1 MPAIHEVA
9 RDSNREDLM
18 PAHTIGNGVLTAR
31 IPPEFAALMEALQVP
46 APSTDALLQLHDTEW
61 RRLLDACDKA
71 HLTLSLAQVP
81 SAGFPGWVAERL
93 QGNVADNARR
103 WRRVQALYTEA
114 ADALRRAGVPHVV
127 IKGFTLA
134 PDYVK
139 EPQFRLQSDID
150 FYVPPY
156 HTDHAVAALE
166 AIGYTPVREGNFAL
180 ADHVPTLVRPGGEWK
195 GNLYDPDLALGIE
208 LHFCLWNSVVSR
220 ISFPETEAF
229 WRRRVERR
237 IGDFQFWSLRDID
250 QLGYFS
256 LHILRDVFRSECVVH
271 HVLELA
277 RFLNGRAHDTAF
289 WNRWQ
294 MLHKPRLRQAEAVA
308 FLLAHRWFSAPLSD
322 EACDE
327 IARLPVG
334 VIRWIETLGGC
345 PLEASYRRTREGR
358 LLQFLLADSWEAKL
372 YALRHALLPSVFTMP
387 PRANLRAHQGREG
400 RAGLSS
406 YFDKIAWLIRRLLAQ
421 VQVDAR
427 FLINAMS
434 FWLARSTPGASS
446 HILCSSDG
454 MEPQYAV
461 DGSGR

>member
-1 MPAIHEVA
+1 
-9 RDSNREDLM
+9 M

-31 IPPEFAALMEALQVP
+31 IPREFAALMEALQVP
-46 APSTDALLQLHDTEW
+46 APSTDALLELNDSGW
-61 RRLLDACDKA
+61 RKLLDVCDSA

-81 SAGFPGWVAERL
+81 FAGFPGWVVERL
-93 QGNVADNARR
+93 QRNVADNARR

-114 ADALRRAGVPHVV
+114 ADALWRARVPHVV

-139 EPQFRLQSDID
+139 DPRFRVQSDVD

-156 HTDHAVAALE
+156 HIDKAVAALE
-166 AIGYTPVREGNFAL
+166 AIGFSHVCDGNFAL

-208 LHFCLWNSVVSR
+208 FHFCLWNSVISR

-229 WRRRVERR
+229 WRRRVARR
-237 IGDFQFWSLRDID
+237 FGDFQFWSLRDID
-250 QLGYFS
+250 QLGYFA
-256 LHILRDVFRSECVVH
+256 LHILRDVFRSDCIVH

-277 RFLNGRAHDTAF
+277 RFLDLHAHDTAF
-289 WNRWQ
+289 WNQWQ
-294 MLHKPRLRQAEAVA
+294 KLHKPRLRQAQAVA
-308 FLLAHRWFSAPLSD
+308 FLLAHRWFSARLSD
-322 EACDE
+322 EAHDE
-327 IARLPVG
+327 TARLPDRLT
-334 VIRWIETLGGC
+334 RWVESLGGC

-358 LLQFLLADSWEAKL
+358 LLQFLLADSWDAKL

-387 PRANLRAHQGREG
+387 SRAELCMRPGREG
-400 RAGLSS
+400 RGGLSPA
-406 YFDKIAWLIRRLLAQ
+406 FDKFAWLARRLMAQ

-427 FLINAMS
+427 FLMNGVG
-434 FWLARSTPGASS
+434 FWLTRSTPPAESQLLRS
-446 HILCSSDG
+446 PDG